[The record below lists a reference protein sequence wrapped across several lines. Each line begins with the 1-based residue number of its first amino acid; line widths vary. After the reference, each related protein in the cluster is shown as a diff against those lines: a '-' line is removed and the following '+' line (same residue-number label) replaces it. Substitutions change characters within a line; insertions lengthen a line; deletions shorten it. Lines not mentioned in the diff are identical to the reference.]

1 MSDNRRR
8 FALREN
14 GEETSVFKRNV
25 PRQTALK
32 AARRLEPAES
42 EEEALANTERI
53 LGNAGYRFVF
63 LFNLKVGL
71 RAVKGAA
78 KRFIYLWGAVFR
90 VGERSSQDR
99 LTSYSGLPINTFCSE
114 ETRFR
119 SQSTR

>member
-1 MSDNRRR
+1 MTCVDIVLSLIILCDISWQKTMSDNRRR

-78 KRFIYLWGAVFR
+78 KRFIYLLGRCVPRW
-90 VGERSSQDR
+90 
-99 LTSYSGLPINTFCSE
+99 
-114 ETRFR
+114 
-119 SQSTR
+119 